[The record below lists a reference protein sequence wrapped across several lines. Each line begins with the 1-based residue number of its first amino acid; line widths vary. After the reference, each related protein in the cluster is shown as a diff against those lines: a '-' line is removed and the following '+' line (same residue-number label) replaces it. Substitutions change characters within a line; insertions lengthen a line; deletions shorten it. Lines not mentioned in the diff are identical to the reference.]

1 MCQMV
6 LRIGLVGC
14 DRAFWNENKV
24 SQSATADWGKFFA
37 LSQRA
42 TGQKK
47 ESLIETPLKRLAAT
61 YFSTNKCS
69 IRASSRLPLFCI
81 LNSNV
86 DVVER

>member
-6 LRIGLVGC
+6 LRIGLLGC

-37 LSQRA
+37 LSQHA

-47 ESLIETPLKRLAAT
+47 EHPVLE
-61 YFSTNKCS
+61 CS
-69 IRASSRLPLFCI
+69 
-81 LNSNV
+81 
-86 DVVER
+86 